1 MVQLGRSYR
10 LSDTVRHSVRHRFP
24 FYVENRA
31 GDSPRCGGIP
41 ENSTN
46 HGTSALWSGN
56 GVQVVAGSNPVAP
69 TKCKWKPGSR
79 FSGRAF

>member
-46 HGTSALWSGN
+46 HGTLTLWSGN

-69 TKCKWKPGSR
+69 TTLKPTLAR
-79 FSGRAF
+79 F